1 MIVRLF
7 GVFLVLGMLPVFGNA
22 EFDKDIKPLIDKYC
36 VSCHGPEKVK
46 AKLRMDQLDPDMIN
60 GKDGEMWQEALDLI
74 NTNDM
79 PTKKAK
85 SHPSKQEREKMVEW
99 ITYNLRKAVE
109 AQRST
114 GGNIIMRRLTAYEY
128 SNTMRDLLHL
138 DLDYARDLPV
148 EGLAK
153 EGFANNTKVLGTSAL
168 HFEYFKKI
176 ASNSLTKIIMVP
188 EKQPAAYTF
197 KSELNFKIPK
207 EKTVPENKKVS
218 KKEVKKPKNK
228 KSKKSRVS
236 KKTLAGLPVKMSLR
250 MEGSD
255 GKKKISPVAD
265 LHYGEVIEGKGV
277 ILAGN
282 RDIDKLGDPF
292 ANDKKIGG
300 SQGAGRTGYQ
310 PYIDFRLVDPP
321 YTGKVLVRVK
331 AVAIPGKGG
340 TYPKMSLEFGS
351 FRGAGYTQEK
361 EFANVDVKASMD
373 KPQVFE
379 FYVQAEN
386 YPIQAN
392 GSSPKHVTNLRIYN
406 DFRRGTSQLSYKELP
421 KLYLESIEVIFNGG
435 EIWPPVA
442 TQNIL
447 IKSNNKNNEVA
458 YLAEIL
464 KKFMPRAFRRKVSDA
479 EISKKIAFFKKIRS
493 SEESFKS
500 ALVTTLTTVLCS
512 PHFLLIAEPHKA
524 EERRKLNQFELASR
538 LSYFLWSSMPD
549 TELFSLAVKNKLTK
563 PEVLRAQVR
572 RMIRDTKSSGFVRNF
587 TAQWLDTEGIQ
598 RVNVNP
604 EYFGFDDTKKFHF
617 ADETFAF
624 VEAVFKENLS
634 ITNFIDSD
642 FAVLNPFMAR
652 HYRIP
657 GVAGGGF
664 MKVPLK
670 PENHRGG
677 LLTHASVLLG
687 NSTGAETH
695 PIKRGVWLQE
705 RMLNDPPPDP
715 PASAPE
721 LEEPEKGEEG
731 KHSLKERLIQHAQVE
746 SCSGC
751 HSKIDPWGVAFE
763 NYNALGQWREGS
775 QDPFVHSKHRKVTV
789 DPTTTL
795 KNGTKIESLDH
806 LKNFILTEKK
816 EHFTKA
822 VINKVMS
829 YGIGRYVEFSD
840 QKNINSIYEQV
851 RKDGYRFQ
859 TVIESVVLTETF
871 LTK

>member
-1 MIVRLF
+1 MIVKVLDLI
-7 GVFLVLGMLPVFGNA
+7 LVVGILPVFGNT
-22 EFDKDIKPLIDKYC
+22 EFNKEIKPLIDKYC
-36 VSCHGPEKVK
+36 VSCHGPETTK
-46 AKLRMDQLDPDMIN
+46 AKLRMDLLDPDMIN
-60 GKDGEMWQEALDLI
+60 GKDGEMWQEALDLV

-85 SHPSKQEREKMVEW
+85 VHPTKEEREKMVEW
-99 ITYNLRKAVE
+99 ITHNLRKAVE

-128 SNTMRDLLHL
+128 SNTMRDFLML

-176 ASNSLTKIIMVP
+176 ATDSLNKVIMVP
-188 EKQPAAYTF
+188 EKQPAVYTF
-197 KSELNFKIPK
+197 KSELEFKLPK
-207 EKTVPENKKVS
+207 EKPVTDSNES
-218 KKEVKKPKNK
+218 KKDSKRKKK
-228 KSKKSRVS
+228 KSKPTS
-236 KKTLAGLPVKMSLR
+236 KTLAGLPIKMILK
-250 MEGSD
+250 MEGTN
-255 GKKKISPVAD
+255 GKNKISPVAE
-265 LHYGEVIEGKGV
+265 LHFGELVEGKGV

-282 RDIDKLGDPF
+282 RDIDKIGDPF
-292 ANDKKIGG
+292 AEDKKIGG
-300 SQGAGRTGYQ
+300 SKGAGRTGLQ
-310 PYIDFRLVDPP
+310 PNIDFRLVDPP

-331 AVAIPGKGG
+331 AAAIPGKGG

-361 EFANVDVKASMD
+361 EFANVEVKASMD

-392 GSSPKHVTNLRIYN
+392 GSSARHVTNLRIYN
-406 DFRRGTSQLSYKELP
+406 DFRRGTSSLTYNDLP
-421 KLYLESIEVIFNGG
+421 KLYLESIEVVFNGG

-447 IKSNNKNNEVA
+447 VDSKNKNNEEA
-458 YLAEIL
+458 YLTDIL

-479 EISKKIAFFKKIRS
+479 EIAKKVAFFKRIRPT
-493 SEESFKS
+493 EDSFKS

-512 PHFLLIAEPHKA
+512 PHFLLIVEPHKA
-524 EERRKLNQFELASR
+524 DDRRKLNQFELASR

-549 TELFSLAVKNKLTK
+549 NELFSLAMKNKLSN
-563 PEVLRAQVR
+563 PEVLRAQVK
-572 RMIRDTKSSGFVRNF
+572 RMIKDPKSAGFVHNF

-604 EYFGFDDTKKFHF
+604 EYFSFDDTKKFHF
-617 ADETFAF
+617 ADETVAF
-624 VEAVFKENLS
+624 VETVLKENLS
-634 ITNFIDSD
+634 ITNFIESD
-642 FAVLNPFMAR
+642 FAVINPFMAR

-670 PENHRGG
+670 PEHHRGG
-677 LLTHASVLLG
+677 LLTHASVMLG

-695 PIKRGVWLQE
+695 PIKRGVWLLE
-705 RMLNDPPPDP
+705 RILNDPPPDP

-731 KHSLKERLIQHAQVE
+731 KHSLKERLLQHAQIE

-775 QDPFVHSKHRKVTV
+775 HDPFVHPKYRNVTV

-795 KNGTKIESLDH
+795 KNGTKIDNLKH

-840 QKNINSIYEQV
+840 QKNINSIYDKV
-851 RKDGYRFQ
+851 RKDDYKFQ
-859 TVIESVVLTETF
+859 TLIESVVLTETF

>member
-1 MIVRLF
+1 MIVK
-7 GVFLVLGMLPVFGNA
+7 FLLISLTIGIFPVFGND
-22 EFDKDIKPLIDKYC
+22 EFKKDIKPLIDKFC
-36 VSCHGPEKVK
+36 VSCHGPETAK
-46 AKLRMDQLDPDMIN
+46 AKLRMDLLDPDMIN

-74 NTNDM
+74 NTSDM

-85 SHPSKQEREKMVEW
+85 LHPDAEEREKMVRW
-99 ITYNLRKAVE
+99 ITSGLRKAVE

-128 SNTMRDLLHL
+128 SNTMRDLLGL
-138 DLDYARDLPV
+138 DLDYAGDLPV
-148 EGLAK
+148 EGIAK

-176 ASNSLTKIIMVP
+176 ASESLTKIIMVP
-188 EKQPAAYTF
+188 EKRSGVYTF
-197 KSELNFKIPK
+197 KSELEFTVPK
-207 EKTVPENKKVS
+207 EKAPNDNKKTSS
-218 KKEVKKPKNK
+218 KESK
-228 KSKKSRVS
+228 KSKKSKS
-236 KKTLAGLPVKMSLR
+236 TSKTLAGLPIKMALK

-255 GKKKISPVAD
+255 GQKKINPVAE
-265 LHYGEVIEGKGV
+265 LHFGELVEGKGV
-277 ILAGN
+277 LLAGN

-292 ANDKKIGG
+292 GEDKKIGG
-300 SQGAGRTGYQ
+300 SLGAGRTGYQ
-310 PYIDFRLVDPP
+310 PNIDFRLVDPP

-331 AVAIPGKGG
+331 AAAVPGKGG

-361 EFANVDVKASMD
+361 EFANVEVKASIN
-373 KPQVFE
+373 KPHVYE

-406 DFRRGTSQLSYKELP
+406 DFRRGTSQLTYEELP
-421 KLYLESIEVIFNGG
+421 KLYLDSIEVIFNGG
-435 EIWPPVA
+435 EVWPPLA

-447 IKSNNKNNEVA
+447 INSTNKGNEEA
-458 YLAEIL
+458 YLTEIL
-464 KKFMPRAFRRKVSDA
+464 KKFMPRAFRRPVSEA
-479 EISKKIAFFKKIRS
+479 EVAKKIAFFKRIRPT
-493 SEESFKS
+493 EDSFKT

-512 PHFLLIAEPHKA
+512 PHFLLIVEPHKA
-524 EERRKLNQFELASR
+524 EDRRKLNQFELASR

-549 TELFSLAVKNKLTK
+549 NELFSLAVKNKLNS
-563 PEVLRAQVR
+563 PEILRAQVK
-572 RMIRDTKSSGFVRNF
+572 RMIRDPKSAGFVRNF

-604 EYFGFDDTKKFHF
+604 EYFGFDDSKKYHF
-617 ADETFAF
+617 ADETEAF
-624 VEAVFKENLS
+624 VETVLKENLS

-642 FAVLNPFMAR
+642 FAVINPFMAR

-657 GVAGGGF
+657 GVAGSGF

-670 PENHRGG
+670 PEHHRGG
-677 LLTHASVLLG
+677 ILTHASVMLG

-695 PIKRGVWLQE
+695 PIKRGVWLLE

-721 LEEPEKGEEG
+721 LEEPEKGQEG
-731 KHSLKERLIQHAQVE
+731 KHSLKERLIMHAQTE
-746 SCSGC
+746 SCNGC

-775 QDPFVHSKHRKVTV
+775 QDPFVHSKHRKLTV
-789 DPTTTL
+789 DPSTTL
-795 KNGTKIESLDH
+795 KNGTKIDNLQH

-840 QKNINSIYEQV
+840 QKNVNSIYDQV
-851 RKDGYRFQ
+851 SRDAYKFQ
-859 TVIESVVLTETF
+859 TLIESIVLTETF